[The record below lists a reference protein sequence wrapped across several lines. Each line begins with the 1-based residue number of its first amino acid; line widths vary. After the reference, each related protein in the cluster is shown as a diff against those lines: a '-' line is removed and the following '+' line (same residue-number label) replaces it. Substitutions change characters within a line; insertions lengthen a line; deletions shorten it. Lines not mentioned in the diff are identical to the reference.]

1 MYTCIGLRIHLYTD
15 SSCSCKLHHT
25 HTSQYMRENVI
36 HTYIHTYTHT
46 NTHKHTHTHTFS
58 PPTAAAVVMMGALE
72 NFVQAKVFRIR
83 LVTFSN
89 FAARSSSGMQS
100 ILFSTMI
107 MESVVISP
115 ITMHSAVW
123 VWMPLL
129 ASITR
134 IIMSMIWAPPMI
146 VRMREA
152 WPGQSTR
159 VNWE

>member
-1 MYTCIGLRIHLYTD
+1 MYTCIGLRINLYTD
-15 SSCSCKLHHT
+15 SSRSCKLHHT
-25 HTSQYMRENVI
+25 HTSQHMREYVI
-36 HTYIHTYTHT
+36 HTYIHTHT
-46 NTHKHTHTHTFS
+46 YTHTFS

-159 VNWE
+159 VN